1 MLHLLFS
8 GTGRVSVFTVHEPP
22 EPGGTRIE
30 RAERLLFLR
39 DGFSWRAALFSPVY
53 LLLRGEWLALAAYA
67 VAAAALAMALRFAGA
82 GNEWGALAFVLLNV
96 LTGFELGAL
105 KRWSLT
111 RKGWREI
118 AAVSGRGQE
127 DAERRFFD
135 AWLPSLPAEMPGY
148 AAASGTAAGYDHP
161 AANLETALRRLSARL
176 RSKFAVKT

>member
-1 MLHLLFS
+1 MLYLLFS

-22 EPGGTRIE
+22 EPGGTRFE

-39 DGFSWRAALFSPVY
+39 DGFSWRAALFSPFY

-67 VAAAALAMALRFAGA
+67 VAAVALAVALRFAGA

-105 KRWSLT
+105 KRWSLA
-111 RKGWREI
+111 RRGWREI
-118 AAVSGRGQE
+118 AAVSGRGQN

-135 AWLPSLPAEMPGY
+135 AWLPSLPAEMPVY
-148 AAASGTAAGYDHP
+148 AAASGSATYDHP
-161 AANLETALRRLSARL
+161 AAGLEAALRRLSARL